1 MESMQEV
8 DLVDTHTSPSTLK
21 AHSIFEIISAVVNN
35 SPSIITFSAGV
46 CDSPLSAQLSKM

>member
-21 AHSIFEIISAVVNN
+21 AHSIFEIITAVVNY
-35 SPSIITFSAGV
+35 V
-46 CDSPLSAQLSKM
+46 